1 MRHAAAMIFTV
12 KNNCSGIT
20 TFPAT
25 RKSYIY
31 GDGKTGVFDDFA
43 ISLMVKVIFVSK
55 LINY

>member
-12 KNNCSGIT
+12 KINCSGT